1 MTVECDLNNI
11 CFLTTD
17 YFAFRAKSW
26 TVNVNTCTLWIN
38 RAVVSSSAGSWILI
52 QSIFILTFFLF
63 GSRQMMQTS
72 LLFLTQLKW
81 VKRPIYVCVFFAP
94 ELVHVW
100 IYNMEGTW
108 VLPLSLLC
116 ALGDPHIVLFV
127 IIHLVDFLCYVT
139 SFFLWKTELYTWTC
153 WMQHMRWEAIINKTI
168 HLCLFFFFFFY
179 SKQLFV

>member
-1 MTVECDLNNI
+1 MC
-11 CFLTTD
+11 
-17 YFAFRAKSW
+17 
-26 TVNVNTCTLWIN
+26 
-38 RAVVSSSAGSWILI
+38 
-52 QSIFILTFFLF
+52 
-63 GSRQMMQTS
+63 
-72 LLFLTQLKW
+72 
-81 VKRPIYVCVFFAP
+81 VCFAP

-100 IYNMEGTW
+100 IYNMEDTW

-168 HLCLFFFFFFY
+168 HLCLLFIYFFFTANNY
-179 SKQLFV
+179 LFNRSLCASVVGLTSSVLLSSIVCPCNNYPKESEGKWQTWTLTLTCNRRFSLSWLLIF

>member
-1 MTVECDLNNI
+1 MC
-11 CFLTTD
+11 
-17 YFAFRAKSW
+17 
-26 TVNVNTCTLWIN
+26 
-38 RAVVSSSAGSWILI
+38 
-52 QSIFILTFFLF
+52 
-63 GSRQMMQTS
+63 
-72 LLFLTQLKW
+72 
-81 VKRPIYVCVFFAP
+81 VCFAP

-100 IYNMEGTW
+100 IYNMEDTW

-168 HLCLFFFFFFY
+168 HLCLFFFFFFLQQTIICLTEVCVHQ
-179 SKQLFV
+179 SWVWRHPCCSLLLFALATIIPKSLRVNDRPGLWHWHATDVSPSHGY